1 MTQVFAAINH
11 GLSEEYGK
19 LELPHQEAKTRYV
32 AKIGGAS
39 RDTFLTVGCLNFF
52 RLQKCP

>member
-19 LELPHQEAKTRYV
+19 IELPHQEAKDRFVVMNVGSFTCDV
-32 AKIGGAS
+32 LIFLLAS
-39 RDTFLTVGCLNFF
+39 
-52 RLQKCP
+52 QSP